1 MEIRAP
7 LSIDRL
13 ISELNALAKI
23 SAADPPVVTRVVF
36 SEADLRARAYVKG
49 LCREAGLDVHEDAI
63 GNTFARWQG
72 AEPNLAPIGTGSH
85 IDAIP
90 NAGLYDGSVGVLGG
104 LEAIRVLQ
112 QLGFKPRRS
121 IELVIFTAE
130 EPTRFGIG
138 CLGSRMM
145 AGVLSPSQA
154 NALRDKEGRNLEDLR
169 REAGFNGALDSVQ
182 LSAGRFHQFVEMH
195 IEQGPILEQEGIDIG
210 LVTHIA
216 APASMRI
223 LIEGEGGHAGGRL
236 MPGRKD
242 ALAAGAELILA
253 LESAATSTGAI
264 DSVGTVG
271 VCEVFPGAVN
281 SIPSR
286 VRLETDIRDI
296 DAARRDR
303 VIENLR
309 SACEQVATRRGVSIQ
324 TEMINA
330 DPPATCDP
338 SILHAM
344 EQAAQGAGKSSKRMV
359 SRAYHDSL
367 FMARITP
374 VAMLFIPCR
383 GGVSHRPDEYASPVW
398 IGSGVHVLART
409 LAALAS

>member
-1 MEIRAP
+1 MSARP
-7 LSIDRL
+7 NRNLDGL
-13 ISELNALAKI
+13 LGELAALARI
-23 SAADPPVVTRVVF
+23 SAAEPPVVTRVVF

-49 LCREAGLDVHEDAI
+49 LCVAAGLIVHEDAI
-63 GNTFARWQG
+63 GNTFACWNG
-72 AEPNLAPIGTGSH
+72 ADPDLAPIGTGSH

-90 NAGLYDGSVGVLGG
+90 NAGMYDGTVGVLGS

-112 QLGFKPRRS
+112 SMGFAPRRS

-145 AGVLSPSQA
+145 GNVLTPAQA
-154 NALRDKEGRNLEDLR
+154 LALRDKEGLSLDELR
-169 REAGFNGALDSVQ
+169 TQAGFTGPLESVALP
-182 LSAGRFHQFVEMH
+182 AGRFHQFIELH
-195 IEQGPILEQEGIDIG
+195 IEQGPLLEQEGIDLG

-216 APASMRI
+216 APASLRI
-223 LIEGEGGHAGGRL
+223 QLEGEGGHAGGKL

-242 ALAAGAELILA
+242 ALTAAAELILA
-253 LESAATSTGAI
+253 LEAAALATGVI
-264 DSVGTVG
+264 DTVATVG

-286 VRLETDIRDI
+286 VRLETDMRDT
-296 DAARRDR
+296 DTARRDR
-303 VIENLR
+303 VLDALR
-309 SACEQVATRRGVSIQ
+309 AACAEVSGRRGINIT
-324 TEMINA
+324 TELVNA

-338 SILHAM
+338 AILAAM
-344 EQAAQGAGKSSKRMV
+344 EAAAKEAGRTSKKMV

-367 FMARITP
+367 FMARIAP

-383 GGVSHRPDEYASPVW
+383 GGVSHRPDEYASPEW
-398 IGSGVHVLART
+398 IASGVNVLART
-409 LAALAS
+409 LATLAS